1 MNELYHHGIKGQKW
15 GVRRYQNKDGSLTP
29 TGKKR
34 QAEEI
39 KNLNRVGTYVRNATK
54 TQTTIRNMA
63 KNYKE
68 KLDSTKNA
76 EARIAL
82 YDALSVLDSDYSSSV
97 KFEVKNLKKYKKLE
111 NKIMK
116 KYGNISIEDLIKA
129 NDNLTAK
136 DLSDREEYIKNFKSF
151 NHNRVVPD
159 KIY

>member
-15 GVRRYQNKDGSLTP
+15 GIRRYQNKDGSLTP

-39 KNLNRVGTYVRNATK
+39 KNLNRVGTYARNATK

-68 KLDSTKNA
+68 KLDSTTNA

-82 YDALSVLDSDYSSSV
+82 YNALSVLDSDYSSSV
-97 KFEVKNLKKYKKLE
+97 KFEVKNLKKYRKLE

-116 KYGNISIEDLIKA
+116 KYGNMAIEDLIKA
-129 NDNLTAK
+129 NDNLTEK
-136 DLSDREEYIKNFKSF
+136 DLSNREDYIKNFRSFKS
-151 NHNRVVPD
+151 NRVVPD